1 MKNSRAFTLIELLV
15 VMAIIALLLGI
26 LLPALAKAR
35 ATARQVKCGTQVA
48 QIHKALLTKAV
59 DDTRGEFLRPGA
71 VNRLAFNGQQVQG
84 RGPEDESK
92 NNHPNLWAA
101 CIAINLFT
109 PQVLLSPSELSGNC
123 AVATNYNFNN
133 VQPSQDRYWDGDGPA
148 GPIDC
153 NLWGKCSTSYA
164 CMPIWQAPPATP
176 AQPINERRRQEWR
189 NSGNSRFAVLGN
201 RGTVKGDLTSTI
213 PAQLGMPNGSTFTN
227 ANSKTL
233 EIHGGSKTWEGN
245 ICYND
250 NHIAYEQTFIPEGL
264 PLTSTAPGQPL
275 DTTPDN
281 LFVENTAPGMSGS
294 SGRKPD
300 SFLAIVRQATLITS
314 ETSPSGAC
322 AWD

>member
-48 QIHKALLTKAV
+48 QIHKAFLTRAV
-59 DDTRGEFLRPGA
+59 EDSRGEFLRPGA

-84 RGPEDESK
+84 RGAEDESK
-92 NNHPNLWAA
+92 NNHSNLWAA

-123 AVATNYNFNN
+123 AVATNYNYNN
-133 VQPSQDRYWDGDGPA
+133 VQPSLDRYWDGDGMA
-148 GPIDC
+148 TGPIDC
-153 NLWGKCSTSYA
+153 NLQGKCSTSYA
-164 CMPIWQAPPATP
+164 TMPIWQAPQSTP
-176 AQPINERRRQEWR
+176 PQPINERRRQEWR

-201 RGTVKGDLTSTI
+201 RGTVSGNLTSPI
-213 PAQLGMPNGSTFTN
+213 PGTSQTN
-227 ANSKTL
+227 ATSKTL
-233 EIHGGSKTWEGN
+233 ELHGGPKTWEGN

-250 NHIAYEQTFIPEGL
+250 NHIFYEQTFIPEGL
-264 PLTSTAPGQPL
+264 PLTSLAPGQAL

-281 LFVENTAPGMSGS
+281 LFVENTSPGSANSG
-294 SGRKPD
+294 GRKPD
-300 SFLAIVRQATLITS
+300 SFLAIVRAAGLVTS
-314 ETSPSGAC
+314 ETDSKCS
-322 AWD
+322 WD

>member
-59 DDTRGEFLRPGA
+59 DEVRGDFLRPGN
-71 VNRLAFNGQQVQG
+71 VNRLAFGGQQVQG
-84 RGPEDESK
+84 RGVEDESK
-92 NNHPNLWAA
+92 NTHANLWAA

-109 PQVLLSPSELSGNC
+109 PQVLVSPSEISGNV

-133 VQPSQDRYWDGDGPA
+133 VQPSLDRYWDGDGTANP
-148 GPIDC
+148 PIST
-153 NLWGKCSTSYA
+153 NLGAKCSTSYA
-164 CMPIWQAPPATP
+164 TLPIWQAPPTTP
-176 AQPINERRRQEWR
+176 PQPNAINERRRQEWR
-189 NSGNSRFAVLGN
+189 NSGNSRFAVVGN
-201 RGTVKGDLTSTI
+201 RGTVDGNLTSTI
-213 PAQLGMPNGSTFTN
+213 PVIPPAQQPNPPVTN

-233 EIHGGSKTWEGN
+233 EIHGGGKTWEGN

-250 NHIAYEQTFIPEGL
+250 NHIQFDQTFLPEGL
-264 PLTSTAPGQPL
+264 PLTSATPGGTTQTA
-275 DTTPDN
+275 DN
-281 LFVENTAPGMSGS
+281 IFVDNTNSVA
-294 SGRKPD
+294 GRKPD
-300 SFLAIVRQATLITS
+300 SFLAIVNAPGFIDQATYRTL
-314 ETSPSGAC
+314 C

>member
-1 MKNSRAFTLIELLV
+1 MRTNRAFTLIELLV
-15 VMAIIALLLGI
+15 VMAIIALLLAI

-59 DDTRGEFLRPGA
+59 DDTRGDFLRPGA

-92 NNHPNLWAA
+92 NTHPNLWAA

-123 AVATNYNFNN
+123 AVATNYNYNN
-133 VQPSQDRYWDGDGPA
+133 VQPSQDRYWDGDGVP

-164 CMPIWQAPPATP
+164 CMPIWQAPAATP
-176 AQPINERRRQEWR
+176 PQPINERRRQEWK

-201 RGTVKGDLTSTI
+201 RGTVSGNLTSTI
-213 PAQLGMPNGSTFTN
+213 PAQAGMPTNSTVTN

-233 EIHGGSKTWEGN
+233 EIHGGAKTWEGN
-245 ICYND
+245 IGYND
-250 NHIAYEQTFIPEGL
+250 NHITFEQTFIPEGL
-264 PLTSTAPGQPL
+264 PLTSALPGQPL

-281 LFVENTAPGMSGS
+281 LFVENTAPGSSGS
-294 SGRKPD
+294 NGRKPD
-300 SFLAIVRQATLITS
+300 SFLAIVKAAGLISS
-314 ETSPSGAC
+314 ELDIVKCS
-322 AWD
+322 WD

>member
-48 QIHKALLTKAV
+48 QIHKALLTRAV
-59 DDTRGEFLRPGA
+59 EDSRGEFLRPGA

-84 RGPEDESK
+84 RGAEDESK
-92 NNHPNLWAA
+92 NNHSNLWAA

-109 PQVLLSPSELSGNC
+109 PQVLVSPSELSGNC

-133 VQPSQDRYWDGDGPA
+133 VQPSQDRYWDGDGVA

-153 NLWGKCSTSYA
+153 NLQGKSSTSYA
-164 CMPIWQAPPATP
+164 CMPIWQAPAANPP
-176 AQPINERRRQEWR
+176 QPINERRRQEWR

-201 RGTVKGDLTSTI
+201 RGTVSGNLTSPI
-213 PAQLGMPNGSTFTN
+213 PGSVGQTN
-227 ANSKTL
+227 ATSKTL
-233 EIHGGSKTWEGN
+233 EIHGGAKTWEGN

-264 PLTSTAPGQPL
+264 PLTSAAPGQPL

-281 LFVENTAPGMSGS
+281 LFVENTAPGSAGS
-294 SGRKPD
+294 VGRKPD
-300 SFLAIVRQATLITS
+300 SFLAIVRTAGLIPT
-314 ETSPSGAC
+314 ETDTKCS
-322 AWD
+322 WD